1 MHFVKM
7 FGTSSVYVQRAYKTP
22 YEMTSFLEI
31 WVRFHPHET
40 PKPFFSYE
48 APKVPEL
55 CLLTDLVTFVSPQKP
70 SESIGIFQVINDD
83 AFILPEKDH
92 QTHGFLPTLA
102 GLGFLSLSLKHQG
115 SLYKLPIF
123 GGTKLDANL
132 W

>member
-1 MHFVKM
+1 
-7 FGTSSVYVQRAYKTP
+7 
-22 YEMTSFLEI
+22 MTSFPEI

-55 CLLTDLVTFVSPQKP
+55 CLLTDLVTFVSPPKP
-70 SESIGIFQVINDD
+70 SESIGIFQVIKDD

-102 GLGFLSLSLKHQG
+102 GLGLSLKHLG
-115 SLYKLPIF
+115 SLYTLPIF
-123 GGTKLDANL
+123 GGIKLDANL